1 MINQETLILLVE
13 DDLDYAE
20 LVRRAF
26 AADHRRFQLTI
37 ANSLA
42 EARDCIAESNPSL
55 IIADLRL
62 PDGLG
67 TQLLS
72 PGREGRTIPLVVMTG
87 HGDEAA
93 AVDAIKAGA
102 LDYLVKSQEVLT
114 DLPRIAERCL
124 REWLNIGRLQAAE
137 RAQVESD
144 KRFRL
149 LFENAKDAIVIFD
162 LDGTINDLNHETE
175 LMSGFSKEELI
186 GRQSIL
192 HLTPTS
198 AQLVQERMQQ
208 WLSGEEIPPVIQ
220 IEGVRKDGSIAH
232 VEGRTQFIHDL
243 EGNIVG
249 YQGIFRDITER
260 WDAEVSLSRLSHENA
275 VMAEIGRIVNSSLD
289 IEDVFQRVG
298 SEVGRVI
305 PFDRL
310 TINRINKENE
320 TVTNTYVAGIH
331 IPELSTG
338 QSFELEGS
346 SNAVAV
352 STKAVQRIQPQD
364 EEELTNL
371 FPGMVTAYRA
381 GLKSFLLV
389 PLISQGEV
397 VAMMRLQSCDANAYS
412 EDDVRLGELVGSQI
426 ASAIANAHLYSEI
439 QNLARFPSEDPNPVA
454 RVSANGI
461 IMYANDPANTILADR
476 GLKVGEPTSE
486 YWQEMVEGVLAD
498 GTSKEVEIEFG
509 TRIISVSLI
518 PVPEAGYVNIY
529 GRDVTDAKELDRMK
543 DEFVSTV
550 SHELRTPLTSIKIA
564 AEILLNHDDDD
575 PETRLEFLEIIDRES
590 DRLSRLINDVLDI
603 SRLESGEMP
612 WQLEEVDFGD
622 VVRESVDGIQ
632 VLLTQKDL
640 AMEVDLDSDLP
651 LLWIDRDRLI
661 QVVTNL
667 LSNAI
672 KFTPEGGK
680 VRINAKKVDAD
691 DSDGLN
697 EKLEVRVSD
706 SGIGIEI
713 ADYETIFQKFK
724 QVGDGVVNKPQGTGL
739 GLPICKEIVEY
750 SGGEIW
756 VESTPG
762 KGSCFYFTVPVS
774 AKKYRLK

>member
-1 MINQETLILLVE
+1 
-13 DDLDYAE
+13 
-20 LVRRAF
+20 
-26 AADHRRFQLTI
+26 
-37 ANSLA
+37 
-42 EARDCIAESNPSL
+42 
-55 IIADLRL
+55 
-62 PDGLG
+62 
-67 TQLLS
+67 
-72 PGREGRTIPLVVMTG
+72 
-87 HGDEAA
+87 
-93 AVDAIKAGA
+93 
-102 LDYLVKSQEVLT
+102 
-114 DLPRIAERCL
+114 
-124 REWLNIGRLQAAE
+124 
-137 RAQVESD
+137 
-144 KRFRL
+144 
-149 LFENAKDAIVIFD
+149 
-162 LDGTINDLNHETE
+162 
-175 LMSGFSKEELI
+175 
-186 GRQSIL
+186 
-192 HLTPTS
+192 
-198 AQLVQERMQQ
+198 
-208 WLSGEEIPPVIQ
+208 
-220 IEGVRKDGSIAH
+220 
-232 VEGRTQFIHDL
+232 
-243 EGNIVG
+243 
-249 YQGIFRDITER
+249 
-260 WDAEVSLSRLSHENA
+260 
-275 VMAEIGRIVNSSLD
+275 
-289 IEDVFQRVG
+289 
-298 SEVGRVI
+298 
-305 PFDRL
+305 
-310 TINRINKENE
+310 
-320 TVTNTYVAGIH
+320 
-331 IPELSTG
+331 
-338 QSFELEGS
+338 
-346 SNAVAV
+346 
-352 STKAVQRIQPQD
+352 
-364 EEELTNL
+364 
-371 FPGMVTAYRA
+371 
-381 GLKSFLLV
+381 
-389 PLISQGEV
+389 
-397 VAMMRLQSCDANAYS
+397 
-412 EDDVRLGELVGSQI
+412 
-426 ASAIANAHLYSEI
+426 
-439 QNLARFPSEDPNPVA
+439 
-454 RVSANGI
+454 
-461 IMYANDPANTILADR
+461 
-476 GLKVGEPTSE
+476 
-486 YWQEMVEGVLAD
+486 MVEGVLAD

-612 WQLEEVDFGD
+612 WQLEEVDFGE

-724 QVGDGVVNKPQGTGL
+724 QVGDTVVNKPQGTGL

-774 AKKYRLK
+774 VKKYRLK